1 MFFSAIEIV
10 FANFVD
16 DTTPYTSDLLM
27 EKVIEAQEE
36 MLKNYFISS
45 ITNFTRPILKNVT
58 F

>member
-16 DTTPYTSDLLM
+16 DTTPYTSNLLM

-45 ITNFTRPILKNVT
+45 ITNFTTPILKNVT